1 MLLAEILKAIIFGAV
16 EGITEWLPISSTGHM
31 ILLEALMPLD
41 VSEEFYSFFE
51 VAVQLGAIF
60 AVMLHYRKRLLPF
73 GKEGAERRAV
83 LRLWGLTLIAVIPSG
98 VIGLLFDDTLEELFY
113 NPPTVAVTLI
123 LYGIG
128 FIAVERYRKGR
139 SPRLSQMSEVT
150 PRQALGVGLFQTLA
164 LIPGT
169 SRSGATI
176 LGACLLGASRPL
188 AAEFSFFLAIPTMFG
203 AGALRG
209 VGFFAEGNVPTLPET
224 AILAVGMLTA
234 FAVSAVTVK
243 FLTDIVRRHS
253 FSAFGV
259 YRMILGAAVLIY
271 FFTGRL

>member
-1 MLLAEILKAIIFGAV
+1 MSLAEILKAIIFGAV

-51 VAVQLGAIF
+51 VAVQLGAIL
-60 AVMLHYRKRLLPF
+60 AVILHYRKRLFPF
-73 GKEGAERRAV
+73 GGEKAERKEA

-98 VIGLLFDDTLEELFY
+98 VIGLLFDDTLERLFY
-113 NPPTVAVTLI
+113 NPPTVAIMLI

-139 SPRLSQMSEVT
+139 MPKVSNMSEVT
-150 PRQALGVGLFQTLA
+150 PKKALGVGIFQTLA

-209 VGFFAEGNVPTLPET
+209 IGFFAEGNIPTLSET
-224 AILAVGMLTA
+224 AVLAAGMLTA

-259 YRMILGAAVLIY
+259 YRIVLGAAVLIY

>member
-1 MLLAEILKAIIFGAV
+1 
-16 EGITEWLPISSTGHM
+16 M
-31 ILLEALMPLD
+31 ILLESLVPLG
-41 VSEEFYSFFE
+41 VRGEFYSFFE
-51 VAVQLGAIF
+51 VAVQLGAIL
-60 AVMLHYRKRLLPF
+60 AVILHYRKRLLPF
-73 GKEGAERRAV
+73 GKDDTERKSA

-98 VIGLLFDDTLEELFY
+98 VIGLLFDDALESLFY
-113 NPPTVAVTLI
+113 NPPTVAAMLV

-139 SPRLSQMSEVT
+139 VPALSHMSEVT
-150 PRQALGVGLFQTLA
+150 PKKALGVGLFQTLA

-203 AGALRG
+203 AGVLRG
-209 VGFFAEGNVPTLPET
+209 VGFFAEGNALTPHEAV
-224 AILAVGMLTA
+224 ILAVGTLTA

-253 FSAFGV
+253 FSAFGI
-259 YRMILGAAVLIY
+259 YRIILGTAVLIC